1 MLQTGLEAV
10 ENSLHTD
17 CQYHST
23 FSSFKQAVDN
33 GCYICAKLWDSVA
46 DASIKSWSNE
56 PGTWVPFDCSLGRR
70 SWAPRWYGAIYW
82 HMRYLEFE
90 MDPQV
95 SFKYKGN
102 VFCFLPCQD
111 EQSSMLQERA
121 VDFQASTSSEE
132 VHQLA
137 SEWHKACS
145 DSHKLCQRL
154 RSSKFAPSRLI
165 DISSGDTWK
174 LCLYPQDITDPPEY
188 MTLSYRWAKTPSIRL
203 LSSNVEV
210 FRKGTSIAQFPKTF
224 REAIIVARRFSIRY
238 LWIDSLCII
247 QDSPEDWARESLQM
261 HLVYANS
268 ACTISATASESPDEG
283 LFRLRTARE
292 TLIGHI
298 KVQFADGNPRG
309 FDLWDQHHMQR
320 LTQGPLTDR
329 GWVFQE
335 RILSPR
341 VLHFAKTQIVWEC
354 VEMNKSEMFPRWS
367 PQPTDAVYT
376 PDLKAIDAFFDDGH
390 RRTAWAKE
398 EDKKMTVDVYQQWIN
413 LVKTYSGCS
422 LTYPDDR
429 LMAMAGIAEMFRKNS
444 GDEYLAGLWRSRI
457 VEGLNWVVLEPGP
470 RPQDPERVPS
480 WSWAAVDT
488 CVLPQRTNLPR
499 DEDLIEVI
507 DVRTHIAQSS
517 SRSQKLKGF
526 IELRG
531 CISGGTVGESSRSIG
546 AEHTV
551 LKLLE
556 ISSTIYAYPDTIEST
571 FQAGES
577 ISFLPLRSTLRRE
590 VKDPDENPVGEAFLI
605 IEGLILE
612 AVCGARST
620 YKRVGHFVLVSLGH
634 ASFFGLVAT
643 LPTSR
648 RGVARISTDESRKS
662 IITLV

>member
-1 MLQTGLEAV
+1 MQ
-10 ENSLHTD
+10 
-17 CQYHST
+17 
-23 FSSFKQAVDN
+23 
-33 GCYICAKLWDSVA
+33 
-46 DASIKSWSNE
+46 
-56 PGTWVPFDCSLGRR
+56 
-70 SWAPRWYGAIYW
+70 
-82 HMRYLEFE
+82 
-90 MDPQV
+90 
-95 SFKYKGN
+95 
-102 VFCFLPCQD
+102 
-111 EQSSMLQERA
+111 QEWA
-121 VDFQASTSSEE
+121 VDFQTSNSSEK

-145 DSHKLCQRL
+145 DSHGLCQRL
-154 RSSKFAPSRLI
+154 RSSPKFAPSRLI
-165 DISSGDTWK
+165 DINSGNTWR
-174 LCLYPQDITDPPEY
+174 LRLYPQDITDPPEY
-188 MTLSYRWAKTPSIRL
+188 MTLSYRWAKTPSISL
-203 LSSNVEV
+203 LSSNFEV
-210 FRKGTSIAQFPKTF
+210 FRKGAPTSQLPKTF
-224 REAIIVARRFSIRY
+224 REAITVARRFSIRY

-268 ACTISATASESPDEG
+268 ACTISATASVGPDEG
-283 LFRLRTARE
+283 LFRLRTAQE

-298 KVQFADGNPRG
+298 KVPFADGKPRG

-341 VLHFAKTQIVWEC
+341 VLHFTKTQVVWEC
-354 VEMNKSEMFPRWS
+354 FEMNKSEMFPRWS
-367 PQPTDAVYT
+367 PQPADAVYT

-390 RRTAWAKE
+390 RRTALAKE

-413 LVKTYSGCS
+413 LVKTYSKCS

-470 RPQDPERVPS
+470 GPQNPERVPS

-507 DVRTHIAQSS
+507 DVRTQLAQTS
-517 SRSQKLKGF
+517 SRSQQLKGS

-531 CISGGTVGESSRSIG
+531 CISGGTVGQSSRGIG
-546 AEHTV
+546 AEHTE

-556 ISSTIYAYPDTIEST
+556 MSSTIYAYPDTLETT

-577 ISFLPLRSTLRRE
+577 LSFLPLRSTLRRQ
-590 VKDPDENPVGEAFLI
+590 VKDPDENPVGEAFVI
-605 IEGLILE
+605 IEGLIIQ
-612 AVCGARST
+612 AVYGAGST
-620 YKRVGHFVLVSLGH
+620 YKRVGHFVFVSVDN

-643 LPTSR
+643 IPKSR
-648 RGVARISTDESRKS
+648 GGVALISADDSRKS
-662 IITLV
+662 TITLV